1 MKRIAPYLR
10 KMMNW
15 TIALAAGLGLAV
27 VMGGE
32 VPFVSSIG
40 DRLRAEHVAPEEVVP
55 SGKVGTEIGD
65 LAPEISMPN
74 PKGKTMKLS
83 ELRGKVVLIDFWA
96 SWCGPCRRENPHV
109 VSAYEKYQKATF
121 KSATGFEVYSV
132 SLDSDVSRWQQA
144 IKQDGLNWR
153 YHVSD
158 LKKWDNE
165 AAAMYGVSS
174 IPMSFLIDERGIIV
188 GKNLRGL
195 ELHKA
200 IDRHVAKL

>member
-1 MKRIAPYLR
+1 
-10 KMMNW
+10 MNW
-15 TIALAAGLGLAV
+15 TLAIAAGLGLAV
-27 VMGGE
+27 WMGAD
-32 VPFVSSIG
+32 VPFLPSVG
-40 DRLRAEHVAPEEVVP
+40 DRLRGEYVAPEEVVP

-65 LAPEISMPN
+65 LAPEISLAN

-96 SWCGPCRRENPHV
+96 SWCGPCRRENPNV

-121 KSATGFEVYSV
+121 QSATGFEVYSV
-132 SLDSDVSRWQQA
+132 SLDSDVARWQQA
-144 IKQDGLNWR
+144 IKQDKLDWR

-200 IDRHVAKL
+200 IDRHVARF